1 MKEEKNSGKGNVFK
15 NAGSAIGRFFQWIG
29 ADLKEI
35 GVTFAKGDW
44 KTRISYLIMG
54 FGQLM
59 RKQFARGI
67 AFLAIEVAFIL
78 YIVNFG
84 SKYLADLATLGTH
97 GRGFNP
103 DGTVSYGDNSFLILL
118 YSVLSIIIILAF
130 ILVWRMNVRDNRKC
144 QLILES
150 GKSLPTNRQ
159 DLHSLLDQNFDKTLL
174 ALPCLGIFIFTVVPI
189 IFMICI
195 AFTNYDY
202 NHQPPSQLFTW
213 VGWTNFKNLFSFG
226 TNGFGSTFGTVLSW
240 TLIWAFFATFLNY
253 FLGMAVAILINKKG
267 IKFKKLWRTILV
279 MTIAVSLFPYCM
291 SVRCL
296 RQTDLLMHIY

>member
-15 NAGSAIGRFFQWIG
+15 NAGSAISKFFKWIG

-35 GVTFAKGDW
+35 GTTFAKGDW
-44 KTRISYLIMG
+44 KTRVSYFIMG
-54 FGQLM
+54 LGQLM

-67 AFLAIEVAFIL
+67 AFLGIEVAFIL
-78 YIVNFG
+78 YIAKFA
-84 SKYLADLATLGTH
+84 SKYLVDLATLGTH

-130 ILVWRMNVRDNRKC
+130 ILVWRMNVRDNRKS

-150 GKSLPTNRQ
+150 GKALPTNRQ
-159 DLHSLLDQNFDKTLL
+159 DLHSLLDHNFDKTLL

-195 AFTNYDY
+195 AFTN
-202 NHQPPSQLFTW
+202 
-213 VGWTNFKNLFSFG
+213 
-226 TNGFGSTFGTVLSW
+226 
-240 TLIWAFFATFLNY
+240 
-253 FLGMAVAILINKKG
+253 
-267 IKFKKLWRTILV
+267 
-279 MTIAVSLFPYCM
+279 
-291 SVRCL
+291 
-296 RQTDLLMHIY
+296 